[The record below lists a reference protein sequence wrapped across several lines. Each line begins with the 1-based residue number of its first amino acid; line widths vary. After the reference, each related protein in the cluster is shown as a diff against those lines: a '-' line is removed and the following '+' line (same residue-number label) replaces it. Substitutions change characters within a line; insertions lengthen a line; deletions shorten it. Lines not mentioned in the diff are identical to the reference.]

1 MLAAQTSSSLTAK
14 LDRRPSL
21 ARAQQRQIVTI
32 VPQGHEAY
40 RLTLGRNPERLHP
53 GLHINIPLL
62 HTLQLVD
69 MREISIPISDLT
81 GFTSDNV
88 PVLVSGS
95 LFFRVQNAYDA
106 CFSVNNFNEN
116 VKQIGTSAMRSVVG
130 SFYYDAII
138 SDRNGINDKL
148 RNVIGNSIQV
158 WGIDCT
164 RFEIQTFKPS
174 NREVERQLELQ
185 MEAERNRR
193 KQLLDTQAQVNVAE
207 GMKQKMILQSEGE
220 LQSQVNQADGEY
232 KTRVREAEGF
242 GNQIQTL
249 AQAIA
254 GEGTVVGPE
263 ALKKAVDFITEVR
276 RQETFRAIARGKG
289 NNTYF
294 LPAET
299 AGLSKAVSP
308 YAPTK

>member
-1 MLAAQTSSSLTAK
+1 MSFKLIRNSSPSLTNVSHLVSVSSCLLAAQTSSSVTAK
-14 LDRRPSL
+14 LDRRRSL
-21 ARAQQRQIVTI
+21 ARAQQRHIVTI

-69 MREISIPISDLT
+69 TRETSIPISDLN

-148 RNVIGNSIQV
+148 RNVIGNSIQS
-158 WGIDCT
+158 WGIECT

-185 MEAERNRR
+185 ME
-193 KQLLDTQAQVNVAE
+193 V
-207 GMKQKMILQSEGE
+207 MKHLP
-220 LQSQVNQADGEY
+220 
-232 KTRVREAEGF
+232 
-242 GNQIQTL
+242 TL
-249 AQAIA
+249 A
-254 GEGTVVGPE
+254 GG
-263 ALKKAVDFITEVR
+263 R
-276 RQETFRAIARGKG
+276 
-289 NNTYF
+289 
-294 LPAET
+294 
-299 AGLSKAVSP
+299 
-308 YAPTK
+308 

>member
-1 MLAAQTSSSLTAK
+1 MSLIKNSS
-14 LDRRPSL
+14 PSHQCCL
-21 ARAQQRQIVTI
+21 SSHRFESSRSIVTI

-40 RLTLGRNPERLHP
+40 RLTLGRSPELLHP

-69 MREISIPISDLT
+69 MRETRIPISDLT

-138 SDRNGINDKL
+138 SGRNGINDKL
-148 RNVIGNSIQV
+148 RAVIGSSIQS

-185 MEAERNRR
+185 MERNRR
-193 KQLLDTQAQVNVAE
+193 KPLLDTQAQVNVAE
-207 GMKQKMILQSEGE
+207 GMKQ
-220 LQSQVNQADGEY
+220 NQINQTDGDY
-232 KTRVREAEGF
+232 RTRVREAEGF
-242 GNQIQTL
+242 GSQIETI

-254 GEGTVVGPE
+254 GESAVVDPE
-263 ALKKAVDFITEVR
+263 ARKKAVEFIKEIR
-276 RQETFRAIARGKG
+276 RQDMFRAVAQGKAS
-289 NNTYF
+289 NTH
-294 LPAET
+294 LT
-299 AGLSKAVSP
+299 S
-308 YAPTK
+308 